1 MLKRGKRVNMM
12 WGKIKYG
19 AYWGLKVEIIF
30 NAKVKL
36 SITKVAK
43 IS

>member
-1 MLKRGKRVNMM
+1 MLKRGKQVNMM
-12 WGKIKYG
+12 WSKIKNG
-19 AYWGLKVEIIF
+19 AYWGLKVEINF
-30 NAKVKL
+30 NAKVKW